1 MTVTAD
7 PSLVDR
13 IVIVTGGGRG
23 LGREMA
29 LALVE
34 AGARVV
40 ITGTDRAALDRT
52 VADGEAVSAPGRMV
66 AAVADVRVFAECQR
80 VVATTHAAF
89 GRPAVLIN
97 NAGRGMRLISEA
109 FTHEPTR
116 FWETDP
122 AAWAE
127 IVDVNVNGA
136 FNMAR
141 AAVPPMVEAGFGKV
155 IGISTSAQTM
165 VRRGY
170 APYGP
175 SKAAL
180 EAASRIWA
188 QDLAGTGVDVNVYLP
203 GGASDTDLLPDRPD
217 KRGADGNLLPPAIMR
232 PGILWLAGDLSN
244 GHTGGRYIAR
254 LWDTTLPPADAARA
268 AHDPDA
274 AAPPVGVP

>member
-1 MTVTAD
+1 MTATTD
-7 PSLVDR
+7 PSLLDR

-23 LGREMA
+23 LGREMSLA
-29 LALVE
+29 LAE

-40 ITGTDRAALDRT
+40 VTGTDRAALDRT
-52 VADGEAVSAPGRMV
+52 VADGEALSAAGRIM
-66 AAVADVRVFAECQR
+66 AAVADVRVFADCAR
-80 VVATTHAAF
+80 VVAATQAAF

-97 NAGRGMRLISEA
+97 NAGRGMRLISET

-122 AAWAE
+122 TAWAE
-127 IVDVNVNGA
+127 IIDVNVNGA

-141 AAVPPMVEAGFGKV
+141 ATVPLMVEAGFGKV
-155 IGISTSAQTM
+155 VNISTSPPTM

-232 PGILWLAGDLSN
+232 PGIVWLASDLSN
-244 GHTGGRYIAR
+244 GQTGGRYVAR
-254 LWDTTLPPADAARA
+254 LWDASLPPAEAAQAAR
-268 AHDPDA
+268 DA
-274 AAPPVGVP
+274 GIAVPIIMAP